1 MSYRTCT
8 DCGSRE
14 HTRCY
19 MSKPG
24 PRVHIHTGEPVKKTG
39 DTVVD
44 MAVIHKITQLTDA
57 VRTLGG
63 NEKEA
68 VYCIK
73 ELTKMVMELDKRVK
87 FDNERIRQLE
97 LEVWELQK

>member
-1 MSYRTCT
+1 
-8 DCGSRE
+8 
-14 HTRCY
+14 
-19 MSKPG
+19 
-24 PRVHIHTGEPVKKTG
+24 
-39 DTVVD
+39 VD